1 MEGLGTGLVDR
12 DGSTMPQTPSWF
24 HPRRCGRGAWTPC
37 VDQTCHSKK
46 PTGHWARVAL
56 LWPRRRPRTGKG
68 VKWSEGQSTDPNE
81 ATQLFL
87 FHGSSEL
94 CKTSFALRRSS
105 SARARLCRPR
115 PHAGRLLVGAV
126 LVGPQ
131 LGQVGG
137 RGVPVAVREGALVE
151 VVAVLALPEM

>member
-105 SARARLCRPR
+105 SARARAPVPSTAACWSSPGRCSPGRSAARPGRRARGASSGTRGRARRGRCCAR
-115 PHAGRLLVGAV
+115 PS
-126 LVGPQ
+126 
-131 LGQVGG
+131 
-137 RGVPVAVREGALVE
+137 
-151 VVAVLALPEM
+151 

>member
-1 MEGLGTGLVDR
+1 MKVKAQIQMKPLNFFSSMDHLSFVKL
-12 DGSTMPQTPSWF
+12 PSPSDDLL
-24 HPRRCGRGAWTPC
+24 PR
-37 VDQTCHSKK
+37 
-46 PTGHWARVAL
+46 
-56 LWPRRRPRTGKG
+56 
-68 VKWSEGQSTDPNE
+68 
-81 ATQLFL
+81 
-87 FHGSSEL
+87 
-94 CKTSFALRRSS
+94 
-105 SARARLCRPR
+105 ARARLCRPR